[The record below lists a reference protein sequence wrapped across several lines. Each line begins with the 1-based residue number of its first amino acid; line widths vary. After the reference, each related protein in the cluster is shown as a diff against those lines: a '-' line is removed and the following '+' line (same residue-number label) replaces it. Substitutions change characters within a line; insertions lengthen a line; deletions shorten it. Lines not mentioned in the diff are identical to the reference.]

1 MCISFLQL
9 NNLNGDWKSRNIVLR
24 LDNNLIDHDERR
36 QNV

>member
-1 MCISFLQL
+1 MATE
-9 NNLNGDWKSRNIVLR
+9 KSRNIVLR